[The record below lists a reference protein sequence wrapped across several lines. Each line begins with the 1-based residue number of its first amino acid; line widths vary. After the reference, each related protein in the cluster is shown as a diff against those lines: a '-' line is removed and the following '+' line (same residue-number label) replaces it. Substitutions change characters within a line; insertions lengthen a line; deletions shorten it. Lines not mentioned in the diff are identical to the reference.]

1 MLDFIQIRSKYE
13 VSVKTSSPFFL
24 SVFFPATQKTS
35 DGSANICEQAE
46 KNSQKFIVENIG
58 KKELQVCS
66 VQNYIH
72 CCFHKIEEYAFE
84 KSLLEISRRNKKG
97 NSIGY
102 ISLIYL
108 YFLIDKLDL
117 HQKP

>member
-13 VSVKTSSPFFL
+13 VSVKTSSRFFCRY
-24 SVFFPATQKTS
+24 FFPATQKTS

-46 KNSQKFIVENIG
+46 KNSQKIIDVNSG
-58 KKELQVCS
+58 KKEVQVCS

-84 KSLLEISRRNKKG
+84 KSLVEISRRNKKS

-108 YFLIDKLDL
+108 YFLLDTLDL